1 VKNIAVTVIVGF
13 ITGLVIS
20 GILFDVIKYI
30 GKSFNRVS
38 VSWNIS
44 KAEKFYSNGRFSDS
58 VLIYK
63 KTLPKI
69 GSDNKIL
76 LAKTKNNLA
85 LAMLKEIE
93 IGKNIDFSDNSDNIK
108 NFSDISSDSNALL
121 EIKDVLDLLNQANDL
136 YIEIGS
142 TEFSAQTVKNIQI
155 IETFLSK
162 IKKS

>member
-1 VKNIAVTVIVGF
+1 MKNIAVTVIVGF

-58 VLIYK
+58 VLVYK

-69 GSDNKIL
+69 DSENKIL

-85 LAMLKEIE
+85 LSLYKNYLTT
-93 IGKNIDFSDNSDNIK
+93 KNIEELNE
-108 NFSDISSDSNALL
+108 ALNL
-121 EIKDVLDLLNQANDL
+121 FNE
-136 YIEIGS
+136 
-142 TEFSAQTVKNIQI
+142 AQTIYLETDNQKLAEEVSQNILAANNQSS
-155 IETFLSK
+155 F
-162 IKKS
+162 